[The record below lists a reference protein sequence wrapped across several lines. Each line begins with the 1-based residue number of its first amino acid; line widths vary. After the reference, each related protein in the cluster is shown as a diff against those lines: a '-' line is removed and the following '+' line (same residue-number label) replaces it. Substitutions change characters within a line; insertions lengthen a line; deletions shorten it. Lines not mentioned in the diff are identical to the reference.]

1 MSQPSLLTT
10 DRTRLRRKTERGSYD
25 RETVAAI
32 LDAGLIC
39 HVGFSLDG
47 RPWVFPTAYA
57 RVGEVVYLH
66 GAVGNFAL
74 RTLAGGAE
82 VCVTVTVIDGL
93 VLARSAFHH
102 SMNYRSVM
110 LFGVAEAVTDET
122 EKREALLAIV
132 DHMAPGR
139 SADSRTP
146 TPEELRSTLVVR
158 LPITEGS
165 AKVRT
170 GPPIDDK
177 EDMGLPHWAGVLP
190 LSLVP
195 GAPIPDHSGSSGPP
209 GATPP
214 ATMPTP
220 SYLTDWAALRDAN
233 AP

>member
-1 MSQPSLLTT
+1 MSESTLPTT
-10 DRTRLRRKTERGSYD
+10 ERSRLRRKTERGSHD

-47 RPWVFPTAYA
+47 RPWVFPTTYV
-57 RVGEVVYLH
+57 RLGEAVYLH

-82 VCVTVTVIDGL
+82 VCVTVTLIDGL

-110 LFGVAEAVTDET
+110 LFGVAEAVTDEA
-122 EKREALLAIV
+122 EKREALLATV

-165 AKVRT
+165 AKIRT
-170 GPPIDDK
+170 GPPIDDE

-195 GAPIPDHSGSSGPP
+195 GAPIPDGPGTAP
-209 GATPP
+209 
-214 ATMPTP
+214 PTP
-220 SYLTDWAALRDAN
+220 DYVSDWVHRRAAEPR
-233 AP
+233 